1 MKSTGYGKQNIKW
14 FYPVAGI
21 LTGLAILIGGAAVW
35 GTLVDKGTVSI
46 DQMAYV
52 RYLLLMIA
60 GVLAVAIGGKGTQQ
74 LWWIGLSVLAGLS
87 LLVSLLVYDG
97 DLLQSLLG
105 CAAMIASGVLI
116 HIFAQKSGVQTH
128 HRFWRSR

>member
-35 GTLVDKGTVSI
+35 
-46 DQMAYV
+46 
-52 RYLLLMIA
+52 